1 MISESGAEFLEVKYE
16 VTELSFPEVAFWFV
30 AIPSKGG
37 VSNLSC
43 VAGADD
49 AALNANWGPLL
60 DACGI

>member
-1 MISESGAEFLEVKYE
+1 MICASGTEVWE
-16 VTELSFPEVAFWFV
+16 VRNVLTELSFPEVAFWFV